1 MDNFET
7 YNPSIEDDNDGFSSR
22 TYKDL
27 SGMDDNIRPGSQ
39 GTQGGGRKPRTVKR
53 KKVKSK
59 VPGLGEKITFFLADG
74 RTKAIIGIA
83 AL

>member
-1 MDNFET
+1 MDNFVT
-7 YNPSIEDDNDGFSSR
+7 YNPSIEDVNDGFSSR

-53 KKVKSK
+53 KKVKGHG
-59 VPGLGEKITFFLADG
+59 PGPCLKKNFFLA
-74 RTKAIIGIA
+74 
-83 AL
+83 